1 MNDYI
6 SVGLA
11 GLNKD
16 LIKAFWLAGGK
27 HKLQNNGPSYVYI
40 YMYLPM
46 CIWKWLEE
54 YKAGYEGE
62 EGTGLSLN
70 ETYKTVTHFL

>member
-1 MNDYI
+1 M
-6 SVGLA
+6 GLV
-11 GLNKD
+11 
-16 LIKAFWLAGGK
+16 
-27 HKLQNNGPSYVYI
+27 YVYI
-40 YMYLPM
+40 YMHLQK

-62 EGTGLSLN
+62 EGTGFSLN